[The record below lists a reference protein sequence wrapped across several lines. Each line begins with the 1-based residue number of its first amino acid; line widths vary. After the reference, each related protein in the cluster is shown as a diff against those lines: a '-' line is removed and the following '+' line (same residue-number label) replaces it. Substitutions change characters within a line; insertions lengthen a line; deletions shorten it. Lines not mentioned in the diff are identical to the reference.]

1 MRIMMMIIIMRIIM
15 MNDVRFAALAAILP
29 KRPNR
34 AKTRRDD
41 REPTSQPASSKAPK
55 LHICRPRRPGWPP
68 QSSLA
73 GHIRTIH
80 EHFLNP
86 GTVGHSL
93 VSRVHTGQ
101 AASAYVANR
110 KRPVRLM

>member
-41 REPTSQPASSKAPK
+41 REPTSQPASSKAPY
-55 LHICRPRRPGWPP
+55 LPAPAAR
-68 QSSLA
+68 L
-73 GHIRTIH
+73 
-80 EHFLNP
+80 
-86 GTVGHSL
+86 
-93 VSRVHTGQ
+93 
-101 AASAYVANR
+101 AASVISSRTHPNYPRTFPKPRHGRSQFGV
-110 KRPVRLM
+110 